1 MNVHPAS
8 LCSVPHPSVARGG
21 RRRARG
27 LAALCAAAVWLAP
40 MPAAWAQVRLPSMG
54 ESVSVG
60 MPLGSERRL
69 GDQIWAEVRR
79 DTSYLDD
86 PVLWSYLQSLWQPLV
101 RAAKRKGDIGD
112 DMAAQFAWEAFL
124 IRDRS
129 INAFA
134 LPGGYVGMH
143 LGLMAAT
150 NHRDELV
157 SVVAHELAHV
167 TQRHIARSIESSG
180 RQSAIGMAAMLL
192 GLIAASRSGNV
203 DAAQAAVATGQ
214 AAMIQGQLN
223 FSRDMEREADRL
235 GQALMTDAGFLPSG
249 MPSMFEKLDMAS
261 RLNDAGQFP
270 YLRSHPLT
278 SDRISEAQLRAG
290 LGAERGFRADP
301 EHDLMRARARVLM
314 DPGIAALQQ
323 HVQLL
328 QAAPTARAVPLP
340 TVYAAALAAVQL
352 KDAGT
357 LRQSFVRWLPHAN
370 EATDPAVQRWMR
382 LLWVEAELALPG
394 TLSVL
399 PDAAR
404 WLSPLG
410 TPATWQRAE
419 MAIWGRQALQPVAP
433 ATATP
438 TAHFSLA
445 DVQQALRAWLIANPG
460 DGTLWELLSQTEA
473 ARGNRLGMMRAT
485 AEAQL
490 AAGRPDTAMVTLQAA
505 RQGARNQPDADPV
518 ELAVIDTRL
527 AELRKAR
534 RELQAERGGRV
545 GDRRDDRREDL
556 HGSRFANRPGVE
568 PAPRQNSRN

>member
-1 MNVHPAS
+1 
-8 LCSVPHPSVARGG
+8 
-21 RRRARG
+21 
-27 LAALCAAAVWLAP
+27 
-40 MPAAWAQVRLPSMG
+40 
-54 ESVSVG
+54 
-60 MPLGSERRL
+60 
-69 GDQIWAEVRR
+69 
-79 DTSYLDD
+79 
-86 PVLWSYLQSLWQPLV
+86 
-101 RAAKRKGDIGD
+101 
-112 DMAAQFAWEAFL
+112 
-124 IRDRS
+124 
-129 INAFA
+129 
-134 LPGGYVGMH
+134 
-143 LGLMAAT
+143 
-150 NHRDELV
+150 
-157 SVVAHELAHV
+157 
-167 TQRHIARSIESSG
+167 
-180 RQSAIGMAAMLL
+180 
-192 GLIAASRSGNV
+192 
-203 DAAQAAVATGQ
+203 
-214 AAMIQGQLN
+214 
-223 FSRDMEREADRL
+223 
-235 GQALMTDAGFLPSG
+235 
-249 MPSMFEKLDMAS
+249 
-261 RLNDAGQFP
+261 
-270 YLRSHPLT
+270 
-278 SDRISEAQLRAG
+278 
-290 LGAERGFRADP
+290 
-301 EHDLMRARARVLM
+301 
-314 DPGIAALQQ
+314 
-323 HVQLL
+323 
-328 QAAPTARAVPLP
+328 
-340 TVYAAALAAVQL
+340 
-352 KDAGT
+352 
-357 LRQSFVRWLPHAN
+357 RQSFVRWLPHAN

-556 HGSRFANRPGVE
+556 HGSRFANRPGAE

>member
-1 MNVHPAS
+1 
-8 LCSVPHPSVARGG
+8 
-21 RRRARG
+21 
-27 LAALCAAAVWLAP
+27 
-40 MPAAWAQVRLPSMG
+40 MG
-54 ESVSVG
+54 ETVSVG

-86 PVLWSYLQSLWQPLV
+86 PVLWSYLQALWWPLV
-101 RAAKRKGDIGD
+101 QAAKRKGDIGE
-112 DMAAQFAWEAFL
+112 DMASQFAWQAFL

-143 LGLMAAT
+143 LGLIAAT
-150 NHRDELV
+150 HHRDELV

-235 GQALMTDAGFLPSG
+235 GQVLMTDAGFLASG

-278 SDRISEAQLRAG
+278 ADRISEAQLRAG

-301 EHDLMRARARVLM
+301 EHDVMRARARVLM

-328 QAAPTARAVPLP
+328 QAAAASAAPGPRVVPVAA
-340 TVYAAALAAVQL
+340 VYAAALAAVQL
-352 KDAGT
+352 KDAGA
-357 LRQSFVRWLPHAN
+357 LQQAFVRWLPQAS
-370 EATDPAVQRWMR
+370 EATDPALQRWMR

-394 TLSVL
+394 SLSVL
-399 PDAAR
+399 PGAAR
-404 WLSPLG
+404 WLEPLG
-410 TPATWQRAE
+410 VPSTWQRAE
-419 MAIWGRQALQPVAP
+419 LAIWGRQALQQASP
-433 ATATP
+433 ASASP
-438 TAHFSLA
+438 TAPFSLA
-445 DVQQALRAWLIANPG
+445 DVQQALRGWLIANPG

-545 GDRRDDRREDL
+545 GDRRDDRDPE
-556 HGSRFANRPGVE
+556 RFANRSTSVGVE
-568 PAPRQNSRN
+568 QANRRR